1 MDIPNLIE
9 AAGVDR
15 TTAGG
20 KAATLAELASAG
32 FPVPPGFVVL
42 AHAFEWPDE
51 ELDAAVL
58 DAATRLGEGPF
69 AVRSSAAAED
79 LPDASYAGL
88 YESFLNVPHDGL
100 TEAVRA
106 CRASMTAARVT
117 AYRDSPTQMAVLVQ
131 TMVDADAA
139 GVAFTADPL
148 TGDRDAV
155 LVTAV
160 RGLGER
166 LVGGEAVGDQW
177 AVRENTVRCER
188 MTEQAVDADQVRAVA
203 ELARR
208 VESRFGRPQDIEWAF
223 ADGRLFLLQARPM
236 TALPDPVDWRAPGPG
251 LWQRNFRMG
260 EWLPEPLTPLFVD
273 WVLPRIIAGFNE
285 EMRATV
291 GVSLPFGHEL
301 VHGWYYT
308 TPHPVIT
315 PARLAVALIR
325 GRMTLVRFARHAL
338 IRPLTNPP
346 AADAALL
353 GQLHARWVE
362 LRGRYQQLVDRADST
377 GPTSV
382 VDEIATVAG
391 KYLWLLAVVGGAAWK
406 MEAALGRF
414 ARRHLPDQLPDGVA
428 LLLAGLPGIEA
439 DIPAHAVYSL
449 DWCHPI
455 PEQSTVDGSRP
466 ARTATDREAAENRC
480 RAALTDQLSLRARF
494 DALLGVAQRYA
505 VIREQQARDLTLG
518 WPLLRSLALHLG
530 QALRTGDPADI
541 FFCNRAELD
550 ATDENLG
557 AVIQQ
562 RRTTWQRQRRLVAPL
577 QLGRPSRLV
586 ATVMAK
592 AGAAHT
598 PTPIAGNVV
607 IGQPASPGRATG
619 RVRILRDP
627 SEMHR
632 FRPGEVLVAPTTT
645 PAWTPLFATAAA
657 VVTDGGNLAAHAS
670 LVAREY
676 GIPAVVGTGD
686 GTRVLSEGQTVTVDG
701 TTGVVSW

>member
-1 MDIPNLIE
+1 VDILDLVE
-9 AAGVDR
+9 AAGADR
-15 TTAGG
+15 ASAGG
-20 KAATLAELASAG
+20 KAATLGELASAG
-32 FPVPPGFVVL
+32 FPVPQGFVVL
-42 AHAFEWPDE
+42 AHAFELPGE
-51 ELDAAVL
+51 GLDAAVL

-88 YESFLNVPHDGL
+88 YESFLDVSRDGL
-100 TEAVRA
+100 PEAVRA
-106 CRASMTAARVT
+106 CRASMTAARVS

-155 LVTAV
+155 LVSAV

-177 AVRENTVRCER
+177 VVRGNAVRCAR

-208 VESRFGRPQDIEWAF
+208 VEARFGRPQDVEWAF
-223 ADGRLFLLQARPM
+223 AAGRLFLLQARPM

-260 EWLPEPLTPLFVD
+260 EWLPEPLTPLFAD
-273 WVLPRIIAGFNE
+273 WLLPRIIAGFDE

-308 TPHPVIT
+308 TPHPVMS
-315 PARLAVALIR
+315 PAVLARALVR
-325 GRMTLVRFARHAL
+325 GRLTLVRFARHAL
-338 IRPLTNPP
+338 IQPLTAPP

-362 LRGRYQQLVDRADST
+362 LHGRYRQSIERADHT
-377 GPTSV
+377 TPVSV
-382 VDEIATVAG
+382 VDEIATIAG

-414 ARRHLPDQLPDGVA
+414 ARRHLADQLPDGVA
-428 LLLAGLPGIEA
+428 VLLAGLPGVET
-439 DIPAHAVYSL
+439 DIPAHAVHSL
-449 DWCHPI
+449 DWCRPT
-455 PEQSTVDGSRP
+455 PEQSTVDGSRQ
-466 ARTATDREAAENRC
+466 ARTAADREAAEHRC
-480 RAALTDQLSLRARF
+480 RAALAERPSPRARF
-494 DALLGVAQRYA
+494 DALLDVAQRYA

-518 WPLLRSLALHLG
+518 WPLLRRLALRLGEHLS
-530 QALRTGDPADI
+530 TGDPTDI
-541 FFCNRAELD
+541 FFCHRAELD
-550 ATDENLG
+550 VTDENLG

-562 RRTTWQRQRRLVAPL
+562 RRATWQQQRRLAAPL
-577 QLGRPSRLV
+577 QLGKPSRLV
-586 ATVMAK
+586 AAVMAK

-598 PTPIAGNVV
+598 RTPAAGNTVT
-607 IGQPASPGRATG
+607 GQPAGPGRAFG
-619 RVRILRDP
+619 RVRILHDP
-627 SEMHR
+627 SEIDR

-645 PAWTPLFATAAA
+645 PAWTPLFAIAAA

-686 GTRVLSEGQTVTVDG
+686 ATRVLSEGQTVTVDG
-701 TTGVVSW
+701 TTGIVSW